1 MIGIEAITNFKSPS
15 PDHLCQLTGAMLS
28 SCRINAGKPM
38 CTNVI
43 LRRPDHDWPIVLAA
57 LRDEMHDRPWLPP
70 RRHWPDRDE
79 VTAGLDQLAGGSWMG
94 LNDSGVVACMLN
106 RTGQLG
112 PAPGKRSRGEL
123 VLEALDHADAIDSA
137 MALTELDPSS
147 YRPFNMIVADN
158 RDAYWLRHAGHQGS
172 GHPGR
177 VEIIDIPEGVSMLT
191 AQELNDPTT
200 PRIVAYGPRFN
211 AATAPDPDKADW
223 TEWIA
228 LMTERSKPGDLEH
241 NRAMAVATNHG
252 YGTVSSSLMALPAPD
267 VGKPIWLFAQGLPG
281 DAPFEPVPGLG

>member
-1 MIGIEAITNFKSPS
+1 LIKIKPITNYMFPT
-15 PDHLCQLTGAMLS
+15 PDRLCHLTEAMLS
-28 SCRINAGKPM
+28 SHWINVGKPM

-70 RRHWPDRDE
+70 RRHWPDRNE

-137 MALTELDPSS
+137 MALTELNPSS

-158 RDAYWLRHAGHQGS
+158 RDAYWLRHAGPQG
-172 GHPGR
+172 PGR
-177 VEIIDIPEGVSMLT
+177 PGHVEIIDIPEGVSMLT

-200 PRIVAYGPRFN
+200 PRICAYGPRFS
-211 AATAPDPDKADW
+211 AAAPPDPDKADW
-223 TEWIA
+223 REWIA
-228 LMTERSKPGDLEH
+228 LMAERSEPSDLEH
-241 NRAMAVATNHG
+241 NLAMAVVTSHG
-252 YGTVSSSLMALPAPD
+252 YGTVSSSLLALPAPD
-267 VGKPIWLFAQGLPG
+267 VGKPVWLFAAGLPDG
-281 DAPFEPVPGLG
+281 APFEPVPGLS

>member
-1 MIGIEAITNFKSPS
+1 LIGIEAITNFKSPS

-123 VLEALDHADAIDSA
+123 VLEALDLADAIDSA

-158 RDAYWLRHAGHQGS
+158 RDAYWLRHAGQQGS
-172 GHPGR
+172 DHPGR

-267 VGKPIWLFAQGLPG
+267 VGKPVWLFAQGLPG